1 MIDDIELTEDTT
13 QCPFCASNYICRI
26 DHDYDEYDTGRARTR
41 WVCTDCGEDWWTF
54 DQEEE
59 DED

>member
-1 MIDDIELTEDTT
+1 MICDFELTDNTDK
-13 QCPFCASNYICRI
+13 CPFCGANYIHRI
-26 DHDYDEYDTGRARTR
+26 DHDNDEYDTGRARTR

-59 DED
+59 NED